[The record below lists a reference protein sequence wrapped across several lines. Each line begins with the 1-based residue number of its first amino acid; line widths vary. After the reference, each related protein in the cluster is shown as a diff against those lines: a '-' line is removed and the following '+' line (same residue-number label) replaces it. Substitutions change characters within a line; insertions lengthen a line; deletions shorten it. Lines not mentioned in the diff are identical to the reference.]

1 MRRRPST
8 MQLLLAANVAALGA
22 LAVVEL
28 SAPASAQAAR
38 PRSTYSAVAGTIP
51 GTDNQAIYVVDETT
65 QEVAA
70 VQWDSQSRQLKGLGF
85 RNLANDS
92 ADVSRPRSN

>member
-8 MQLLLAANVAALGA
+8 IQLLLAANVAALGA

-28 SAPASAQAAR
+28 SAPATAQGVR
-38 PRSTYSAVAGTIP
+38 PRSTYTAVAGSIL
-51 GTDNQAIYVVDETT
+51 GTDNQAIYIVDETT

-70 VQWDSQSRQLKGLGF
+70 VQWDTQTRQLKGLGF
-85 RNLANDS
+85 RNLSSDS

>member
-8 MQLLLAANVAALGA
+8 IQLLLAANVAALGA

-28 SAPASAQAAR
+28 SAPATAQGVR
-38 PRSTYSAVAGTIP
+38 PRSTYTAVAGSIL
-51 GTDNQAIYVVDETT
+51 GTDNQAIYIVDETT
-65 QEVAA
+65 QEVTA
-70 VQWDSQSRQLKGLGF
+70 VQWDSQTRQLKGLGF
-85 RNLANDS
+85 RNLSSDS